1 MNPKYRMRKL
11 FYDKHDV
18 TAGKE
23 DLLCLAGEGVEPL
36 LLTEKQNLGGN
47 IKQVIKYVWN
57 CLDKKNYQS
66 ILK

>member
-11 FYDKHDV
+11 FYDKHNV

-36 LLTEKQNLGGN
+36 LLTEKQNLGGE
-47 IKQVIKYVWN
+47 Y
-57 CLDKKNYQS
+57 
-66 ILK
+66 